1 MLGTWPCATRAGK
14 KDLSRLSVGKRQK
27 LTEVDRA
34 LLASRHSTL
43 HTRFN
48 VLTGS
53 RSGKAGTMKTPGQTR
68 RDGTLTLTLIKLTYV
83 CTYNK
88 PNVGDARRQG
98 LYHRTCHP
106 LETSMSPYY
115 QVAGPESNHQTTQTI
130 SPHSW
135 CCRYGAGPEAGSHS
149 GLFLIPCLSLSSRP
163 QASSLQCMH
172 NTGDGVVV
180 HCSRLRQ

>member
-1 MLGTWPCATRAGK
+1 MRHQGGK
-14 KDLSRLSVGKRQK
+14 KGLVQTVCWQAPKI
-27 LTEVDRA
+27 
-34 LLASRHSTL
+34 
-43 HTRFN
+43 N
-48 VLTGS
+48 GS
-53 RSGKAGTMKTPGQTR
+53 RPSTTCKSSFDASHSVQCSYWQPLWQSWDNEDARPDETR
-68 RDGTLTLTLIKLTYV
+68 RDVDFDANQTYV
-83 CTYNK
+83 CMYIQQTQ
-88 PNVGDARRQG
+88 RRKCKTT
-98 LYHRTCHP
+98 RTLP
-106 LETSMSPYY
+106 PDMSSTWTSMSPYY

-172 NTGDGVVV
+172 NTGDGVIV

>member
-27 LTEVDRA
+27 STEVDRA
-34 LLASRHSTL
+34 LLATRHSTL

-53 RSGKAGTMKTPGQTR
+53 CSGKAGTMKTPGQTR

-83 CTYNK
+83 CIQQTQ
-88 PNVGDARRQG
+88 RRKCKTT
-98 LYHRTCHP
+98 RTLP
-106 LETSMSPYY
+106 PDMSSTWTSMSPYY
-115 QVAGPESNHQTTQTI
+115 QVAGSESNHQTTQTI

-135 CCRYGAGPEAGSHS
+135 CCRYGAGPETGSHS

-180 HCSRLRQ
+180 HCSRLWQ